1 MRIPDFAELID
12 RGRAF
17 ADLEPS
23 GRTHED
29 VKRFFVKAGFRR
41 ELSPRIFDILTR
53 WGAKEIEGLNHRG
66 LLLRGGCGI
75 GKTYGVSILANLLS
89 FPLVN
94 AKELEEEY
102 LALST
107 EEFDH
112 LVDTQNGWCECRN
125 LAIDDLGVE
134 SSPVVKYGT
143 SCNVL
148 ECAID
153 RRYREAFNRQ
163 RKHTILTTNLSD
175 EALQRKYGHRILD
188 RLDEMVDFYTI
199 QGESLRRTRA
209 K

>member
-1 MRIPDFAELID
+1 MRIPDFTELVD

-17 ADLEPS
+17 SELEPT
-23 GRTHED
+23 GKTLER
-29 VKRFFVKAGFRR
+29 VKLFFAKAGFRR
-41 ELSPRIFDILTR
+41 ELSPKIYDILTR

-94 AKELEEEY
+94 AKELEESY
-102 LALST
+102 LEVNR
-107 EEFDH
+107 EEFEE
-112 LVDTQNGWCECRN
+112 LVDASNCGMETRI

-134 SSPVVKYGT
+134 SSPVMKYGT

-153 RRYREAFNRQ
+153 RRYREVFLRQ

-175 EALQRKYGHRILD
+175 EALQRKYGLRILD
-188 RLDEMVDFYTI
+188 RLDEMVEFHTI
-199 QGESLRRTRA
+199 QGASLRRAR
-209 K
+209 

>member
-1 MRIPDFAELID
+1 MRIPDFAELVD

-23 GRTHED
+23 GKTLEE

-66 LLLRGGCGI
+66 VLLRGGCGC
-75 GKTYGVSILANLLS
+75 GKTYGVSVLANLLS

-94 AKELEEEY
+94 AKDLEEQY
-102 LALST
+102 LALPT
-107 EEFDH
+107 EDFDL
-112 LVDTQNGWCECRN
+112 LVDAQNGWCECRM
-125 LAIDDLGVE
+125 LAIDDMGVE

-143 SCNVL
+143 PCNVL

-175 EALQRKYGHRILD
+175 EALQRKYGLRILD
-188 RLDEMVDFYTI
+188 RLDEMVEFYTI
-199 QGESLRRTRA
+199 QGESLRRAR
-209 K
+209 

>member
-1 MRIPDFAELID
+1 MRIPDFTELLD

-23 GRTHED
+23 GRTLED

-41 ELSPRIFDILTR
+41 ELSPKIFDILTR

-75 GKTYGVSILANLLS
+75 GKTYGVSVLANMLS

-94 AKELEEEY
+94 AKEMEEAYLEVNR
-102 LALST
+102 
-107 EEFDH
+107 EEFEE
-112 LVDTQNGWCECRN
+112 LVDASSCCMEARN

-134 SSPVVKYGT
+134 SSPVMKYGT

-175 EALQRKYGHRILD
+175 EALQRKYGLRILD
-188 RLDEMVDFYTI
+188 RLDEMVEFHTI
-199 QGESLRRTRA
+199 QGESLRRGR
-209 K
+209 

>member
-1 MRIPDFAELID
+1 MRIPDFTELVD

-23 GRTHED
+23 GRTLED

-199 QGESLRRTRA
+199 QGESLRRTRS

>member
-1 MRIPDFAELID
+1 MRIPDFAELVD

-23 GRTHED
+23 GKTLEE

-41 ELSPRIFDILTR
+41 ELSPKIFDILTR

-66 LLLRGGCGI
+66 VLLRGGCGI

-94 AKELEEEY
+94 AKELEEQYME
-102 LALST
+102 LPT
-107 EEFDH
+107 EDFDL
-112 LVDTQNGWCECRN
+112 LVDAQNGWCECRM

-134 SSPVVKYGT
+134 SSPVVKFGT
-143 SCNVL
+143 PCNVL

-175 EALQRKYGHRILD
+175 EALQRKYGLRILD
-188 RLDEMVDFYTI
+188 RLDEMVEFYTI
-199 QGESLRRTRA
+199 QGESLRRAR
-209 K
+209 

>member
-1 MRIPDFAELID
+1 MRIPDFAELVD

-23 GRTHED
+23 GRTLET
-29 VKRFFVKAGFRR
+29 VKRFFDKCGYRR
-41 ELSPRIFDILTR
+41 SASPKLYDILTR

-75 GKTYGVSILANLLS
+75 GKTYGVSVLANMLS
-89 FPLVN
+89 CPLAN
-94 AKELEEEY
+94 AKELEEQY

-107 EEFDH
+107 EDFD
-112 LVDTQNGWCECRN
+112 LFVDAQNGWCECRT
-125 LAIDDLGVE
+125 LVIDDIGVE
-134 SSPVVKYGT
+134 SSPVMKYGT
-143 SCNVL
+143 SCNVI

-163 RKHTILTTNLSD
+163 RKHTIITTNLSD

-188 RLDEMVDFYTI
+188 RMDEMVEFYTI
-199 QGESLRRTRA
+199 QGESLRRNR
-209 K
+209 